1 MINQTQQ
8 SHIDRADTWCKRAE
22 VPTYTH
28 VLQVLAY
35 LEHQARQHGLPA
47 NNHAMQRTA
56 LVLGHYAT
64 LPGLPE

>member
-1 MINQTQQ
+1 MINATQQ

-22 VPTYTH
+22 VPTYSH

-47 NNHAMQRTA
+47 NNHAMQRCA
-56 LVLGHYAT
+56 LVLSHYAT
-64 LPGLPE
+64 LPSLPE